1 MTKVVNKA
9 TCPVWVK
16 GICLNPGQEL
26 DVDGREDWENN
37 LFVLSGSL
45 LLVKPEKKKP
55 KAKAKANEEEKPQ

>member
-9 TCPVWVK
+9 TCPIWVEGK
-16 GICLNPGQEL
+16 ILDPGQEL
-26 DVDGREDWENN
+26 DVDGRKDWENN

-55 KAKAKANEEEKPQ
+55 KPKAKVKEEEKPQ